1 MQPLPDG
8 RGKCAA
14 PDDETYPARS
24 LSPASD
30 GTPCHSTKLSA
41 EELMAGHPKDASQV
55 AGYPPAGESDG
66 VPLRDVHVNA
76 LEAAA
81 PNLEARHRP
90 SGLNSRF
97 TGSQLSF
104 ADYVACS
111 RDIIRK
117 ARSRLG
123 AADLEKIVD
132 GNAPFELLPLAG
144 LPAGQ
149 KKPYRRGVLLTHGL
163 TDSPYFMRHLA
174 AFFQESGFRVMAV
187 LLPGHGT
194 QPGDLL
200 DVSWREWAK
209 TVAYGADKLAG
220 EVDEIYLAG
229 FSAGGALSVHQ
240 SLRDDR
246 VRGLFLFSPA
256 FEISPRAAWANWHR
270 LYSWLMPSAKWVDIM
285 PDHDLY
291 KYESFPKNAAA
302 QMYALT
308 QELRVQLRQRAP
320 DIPVFAAASA
330 DDTTVY
336 TTATLEFMARS
347 CNPYSKMV
355 LYTTGAGKPPDG
367 IPVEKLE
374 WVNSVV
380 PEQKILSSAHTAIVL
395 PGHDAHYGRAGE
407 YSSCLHY
414 YPGEKEKYAA
424 CNRHPEQAWQGEITE
439 QNLKAGMLRRLMYNP
454 NFAAL
459 KVSMRQF
466 IDKLE

>member
-1 MQPLPDG
+1 MRQLPD
-8 RGKCAA
+8 
-14 PDDETYPARS
+14 
-24 LSPASD
+24 
-30 GTPCHSTKLSA
+30 
-41 EELMAGHPKDASQV
+41 
-55 AGYPPAGESDG
+55 
-66 VPLRDVHVNA
+66 A
-76 LEAAA
+76 LEAAT

-90 SGLNSRF
+90 SGLNSSF
-97 TGSQLSF
+97 TGSQLAF
-104 ADYVACS
+104 ADYVARS
-111 RDIIRK
+111 RDMLGR

-123 AADLEKIVD
+123 VADLEKIVD

-149 KKPYRRGVLLTHGL
+149 NKPYRRGVLLTHGL

-209 TVAYGADKLAG
+209 TVAYGADRLAE

-229 FSAGGALSVHQ
+229 FSAGAALSVYQ

-270 LYSWLMPSAKWVDIM
+270 LYSWLMPPAKWVDIM
-285 PDHDLY
+285 PDHDIY

-308 QELRVQLRQRAP
+308 KELGAQLRQHAP
-320 DIPVFAAASA
+320 DIPVFAVASE
-330 DDTTVY
+330 DDATVH
-336 TTATLEFMARS
+336 TQATLEFMARS
-347 CNPYSKMV
+347 CNPCSKLV
-355 LYTTGAGKPPDG
+355 LYTTGAGKPPGG
-367 IPVEKLE
+367 IAVEKLE
-374 WVNSVV
+374 LVNSVV

-395 PGHDAHYGRAGE
+395 PGYDEHYGRAGE
-407 YSSCLHY
+407 YSSCHHY
-414 YPGEKEKYAA
+414 YPGDMEKYAA
-424 CNRHPEQAWQGEITE
+424 CNQHPEQTWQGELTG

-459 KVSMRQF
+459 KVSMQQF
-466 IDKLE
+466 IDQMQ